1 MDLTSGGNEE
11 GVDRSAMLTAI
22 VDRLRGVSRAFS
34 GCGGP
39 EQQMVQQGTLLVFD
53 LYTWSVTGQTLPRLT
68 NIRQVKC
75 ASAARCFA
83 RGRLST

>member
-39 EQQMVQQGTLLVFD
+39 EQQMVQPGTSLVFD
-53 LYTWSVTGQTLPRLT
+53 LYTWSVT
-68 NIRQVKC
+68 
-75 ASAARCFA
+75 
-83 RGRLST
+83 